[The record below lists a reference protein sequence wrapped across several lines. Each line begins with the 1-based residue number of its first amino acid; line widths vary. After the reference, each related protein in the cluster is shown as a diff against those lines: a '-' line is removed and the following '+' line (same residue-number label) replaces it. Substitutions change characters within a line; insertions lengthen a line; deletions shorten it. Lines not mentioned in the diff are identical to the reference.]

1 MVSTGFLLSIFLT
14 VTSGQMFPEGQLDT
28 IQENM
33 ILNETYQQQLY
44 NDVLQSNPSSLTFYN
59 DGLHKKLQNPPK
71 HVKLND
77 QCVTDLLNVFL
88 DLIPGVG
95 DEDNLYA
102 LRMLDAIGKPPSGL
116 LEGNTYWMG
125 SYGECV
131 RTEKVRNGQLQ
142 FRGKYCTMQILFF
155 LRVGICVP
163 SSCSAD
169 DINNILGYD
178 PSWNNTIN
186 IGWITNCAED
196 DVPPWITGDYVTLGL
211 IALIGFIIA
220 IGTLYDIM
228 IRHFYSQQEKDKNA
242 SGLLRKILLCFS
254 ILTNGEKLFSF
265 SSGDGG
271 ELTCLNGIRALSFGW
286 VLLGHIYSYGQGYL
300 SNQPVMYTHYI
311 KIPAQQLF
319 LSATYSVDSFF
330 FLSGFL
336 VAYSTLKLM
345 HKRNGMGPL
354 GWLMYYV
361 HRYLR
366 LTVLYGFIILLIATL
381 GRHVVKGPYQG
392 NRDWNAEGC
401 SRDWWWNILYINN
414 FKENG
419 NPSCHGVAWYLANDM
434 QMFIISPIFLY
445 LLYKWRLLGHVS
457 CFAAI
462 LSAMIAVG
470 VVTKDYALTVIQGSL
485 EFQTGEQRRKG
496 WHVYS
501 RPYYRM
507 GVYFIGIITGELIL
521 HKPKLSKKNLYLLT
535 AILWLAAL
543 TLHYTLLF
551 GMYPFHRDG
560 ARYTMGPWGN
570 AIYNA
575 THRIAWSIVL
585 GWIVFASAKG
595 LGGPINWFLS
605 WNIWGPVA
613 RLSYAGFLFH
623 PLVQNTLF
631 KSVEQ
636 RIVFNN
642 FNTAIF
648 FTSSLVLTLACSA
661 VLSLCIEIPFFRL
674 QRLLL
679 KSK

>member
-1 MVSTGFLLSIFLT
+1 M
-14 VTSGQMFPEGQLDT
+14 MFPEGQLDK

-33 ILNETYQQQLY
+33 ILNQTYRQQLY
-44 NDVLQSNPSSLTFYN
+44 NELLQSDPSSLTFYN
-59 DGLHKKLQNPPK
+59 DYLHKRLKNPPK

-77 QCVTDLLNVFL
+77 QCVEDLLNVFL
-88 DLIPGVG
+88 DLIPG
-95 DEDNLYA
+95 DENEDNFYA
-102 LRMLDAIGKPPSGL
+102 QRMLDAIGKPPSGL
-116 LEGNTYWMG
+116 LEGNTHWMG

-131 RTEKVRNGQLQ
+131 RTEKLINGQRQ
-142 FRGKYCTMQILFF
+142 FRGKYCNMQILFF
-155 LRVGICVP
+155 LRIGICVP

-169 DINNILGYD
+169 DINDILGYD

-186 IGWITNCAED
+186 IGWIANCAED
-196 DVPPWITGDYVTLGL
+196 DFPAWSTGDKITLGL
-211 IALIGFIIA
+211 IGIIGSIIA
-220 IGTLYDIM
+220 CGTLFDIL
-228 IRHFYSQQEKDKNA
+228 IRHLNSKKEKGQNA
-242 SGLLRKILLCFS
+242 SGLFGKILMCFS
-254 ILTNGEKLFSF
+254 MLTNGEKLFSF

-286 VLLGHIYSYGQGYL
+286 VLLGHIYTYGRGYF
-300 SNQPVMYTHYI
+300 SNQVAMYTHYL

-330 FLSGFL
+330 FLSGLL

-345 HKRNGMGPL
+345 RKRNGMGPL
-354 GWLMYYV
+354 GWLMFYV

-366 LTVLYGFIILLIATL
+366 LTVLYGFTILLIATL
-381 GRHVVKGPYQG
+381 WRHVVKGPYQSEKMY
-392 NRDWNAEGC
+392 DWNLHSEGC

-414 FKENG
+414 FKDNG
-419 NPSCHGVAWYLANDM
+419 NPGCHGVAWYLANDM
-434 QMFIISPIFLY
+434 QMFIISPVFLY
-445 LLYKWRLLGHVS
+445 LLYKWRLLGHVA
-457 CFAAI
+457 CFSAI

-470 VVTKDYALTVIQGSL
+470 VVTKDYALTVIQASL
-485 EFQTGEQRRKG
+485 EFQTEEQRRKG
-496 WHVYS
+496 WLVYS

-507 GVYFIGIITGELIL
+507 GVYFVGIITGELIL
-521 HKPKLSKKNLYLLT
+521 HKPKVSKKNVYLLT
-535 AILWLAAL
+535 GVLWLAAL

-560 ARYTMGPWGN
+560 AGSTMGPWGN
-570 AIYNA
+570 GVYNA
-575 THRIAWSIVL
+575 THRIAWSVVL
-585 GWIVFASAKG
+585 GWIVYASAKG

-623 PLVQNTLF
+623 PFVQITLF
-631 KSVEQ
+631 SSVQ
-636 RIVFNN
+636 QNIMFND